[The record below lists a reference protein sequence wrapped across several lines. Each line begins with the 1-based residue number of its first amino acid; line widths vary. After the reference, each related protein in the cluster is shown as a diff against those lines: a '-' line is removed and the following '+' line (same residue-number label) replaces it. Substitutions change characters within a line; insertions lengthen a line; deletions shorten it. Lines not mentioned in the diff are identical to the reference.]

1 MNDMTGF
8 PNGITVRGIPVLGG
22 SKRPFTG
29 NVFYVGATSTN
40 SDMAA
45 GVDNSATNGS
55 DPNTP
60 FATVDYAIDQCVA
73 NNNDVIY
80 VLPGHTETV
89 AGASD
94 WVPKAGSS
102 IIGLGHGAN
111 RPIITFNATAS
122 TVAISAASVHIE
134 NLVVKPGI
142 ADVVACFVV
151 TADWA
156 SLKDIDVLPN
166 STYSIK
172 SFATVSAA
180 ASWFQMDG
188 GFHVATTAA
197 GAAASWVKITGH
209 ATTSVGHRIRNLR
222 GFLTVA
228 AGASSGVEV
237 NTTATVAM
245 FMENCRLVVS
255 GDGSA
260 VPVTL
265 IGSTGH
271 VAQNYIS
278 GTQTTLANGFVTTS
292 VYGAENYVSNT
303 ANKNG
308 LLTPGVDA

>member
-1 MNDMTGF
+1 MNALTNF
-8 PNGITVRGIPVLGG
+8 PSGISSLGIPVLGG
-22 SKRPFTG
+22 SRYPHTG
-29 NVFYVGATSTN
+29 KVFFVGATATH

-45 GVDNSATNGS
+45 GVDNSSTNGLS
-55 DPNTP
+55 PLTP
-60 FATVDYAIDQCVA
+60 FATVSYAISQCTA

-80 VLPGHTETV
+80 ALPGHTETIAAA
-89 AGASD
+89 AG
-94 WVPKAGSS
+94 WTPKAGSS
-102 IIGLGHGAN
+102 VIGLGQGSN
-111 RPIITFNATAS
+111 RPTLTFSATAS
-122 TVAISAASVHIE
+122 TVVMSAANVTIE
-134 NLVVKPGI
+134 NFLVKPGI
-142 ADVVACFVV
+142 ADVVVCFPV
-151 TADWA
+151 TGAWVT
-156 SLKDIDVLPN
+156 LKDIDVIPN

-172 SFATVSAA
+172 SFATVGAA
-180 ASWFQMDG
+180 ASWFRLKG

-197 GAAASWVKITGH
+197 GAAASWIKITGH
-209 ATTSVGHRIRNLR
+209 ATTSTGVRIEDLQ

-245 FMENCRLVVS
+245 FMRNCHLVVS

-265 IGSTGH
+265 IGSTGF

-278 GTQTTLANGFVTTS
+278 GTQTTLAAGFVTTS